1 MVSLALGQFDQRHVP
16 HMQRT
21 HRGNQ
26 REALPVIPYQFGA
39 LPQSRKVTDDLHGP
53 DCSDK
58 GDRAFH

>member
-1 MVSLALGQFDQRHVP
+1 MVSLTFGQLNQSHVAC
-16 HMQRT
+16 MQRT

-39 LPQSRKVTDDLHGP
+39 LPQCLKVTDDLHGP

-58 GDRAFH
+58 GARALH